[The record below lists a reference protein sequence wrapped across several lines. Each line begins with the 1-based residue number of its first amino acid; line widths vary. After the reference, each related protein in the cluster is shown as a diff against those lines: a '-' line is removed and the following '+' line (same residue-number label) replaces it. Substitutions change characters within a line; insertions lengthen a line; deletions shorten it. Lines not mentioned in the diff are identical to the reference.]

1 VPGFSLRNTLLFLS
15 VAGIMWYV
23 VFAAQGLLGEAKQAN
38 NFSRLF
44 RAFLFGGLYVGIFA
58 WLLPTFL
65 FEQMVGRD
73 FMYQY
78 AFAFDAGE
86 VATPV
91 GATIPGF
98 AMMLTDN
105 PIVLILLSLGFIT
118 VGYYFATCVF
128 LNMTRVMTA
137 MGMDG
142 SLPSWFSK
150 VDQRWHAPINAAI
163 FYFILAIGINLL
175 FRFND
180 SVEQTMVFGG
190 AFTSVGVV
198 AVTGLAGVLFA
209 YRAKHIYE
217 ASPASKYRMFGLPI
231 VTLAGAIT
239 FLAAGAVTLMNLIV
253 PELGFTTTAS
263 RLLLLLSVV
272 VAIVW
277 FFLFRAYQRQRGVDI
292 DLAFKQVPPE

>member
-1 VPGFSLRNTLLFLS
+1 
-15 VAGIMWYV
+15 
-23 VFAAQGLLGEAKQAN
+23 
-38 NFSRLF
+38 
-44 RAFLFGGLYVGIFA
+44 
-58 WLLPTFL
+58 
-65 FEQMVGRD
+65 
-73 FMYQY
+73 
-78 AFAFDAGE
+78 
-86 VATPV
+86 
-91 GATIPGF
+91 
-98 AMMLTDN
+98 
-105 PIVLILLSLGFIT
+105 
-118 VGYYFATCVF
+118 
-128 LNMTRVMTA
+128 
-137 MGMDG
+137 
-142 SLPSWFSK
+142 